1 MNHPRLKSADDFLE
15 EEMKDPEFRRMYEI
29 ERIKVSLAQKI
40 AVLRDE
46 LHLNQS
52 QLAKRM
58 KVSQQFISKLEN
70 GDNANVTLETLAKI
84 ARSFNMGIKI
94 SFTKLD
100 KNKPAVRII

>member
-1 MNHPRLKSADDFLE
+1 MNNPRLKKATDFWKEDL
-15 EEMKDPEFRRMYEI
+15 KDPEFRRMCEI

-46 LHLNQS
+46 LHLNQA

-94 SFTKLD
+94 SFTKLEKD
-100 KNKPAVRII
+100 KPAIQVV